1 MASDD
6 GVMTEKPVGPRDDP
20 AKVLVALGAALA
32 TAGVLPWLLFALG
45 LRSLYAPIFRS
56 VGFRSS
62 FHPLAQ
68 VEGFLACF
76 AIAFLFAYIPPRTGT
91 APPARWQIALA
102 VAAPLAIAVLA
113 FLDRWVL
120 GQAVWLLL
128 LAMAAEFS
136 LRRMRGARL
145 PPSFVWV
152 PIAILM
158 GVCGAVLAGAGAVLG
173 GRYYALHEIGRGLLL
188 QGMFTALV
196 LGTFDLLVPAIA
208 GEVDEVPRSR
218 VWEACL
224 HSICAVAFFAS
235 FFVGEAVSAQMGFAI
250 RALVTLVVVS
260 IPLQAAPLPLRP
272 AMPDRML
279 RVCIWMLPLGYAWV
293 AIAPLY
299 RRAGLHVVYL
309 GCFTALVLAVAAHL
323 ANSRRP
329 LTERQRARPWQLALG
344 GGLLA
349 VALTARTLLELDP
362 PNFHLWLGMA
372 AASFLTAT
380 VPWGALGRLRP

>member
-1 MASDD
+1 M
-6 GVMTEKPVGPRDDP
+6 
-20 AKVLVALGAALA
+20 GAALA

-45 LRSLYAPIFRS
+45 LHSLYEPIFRS

-62 FHPLAQ
+62 FHPLVQ

-76 AIAFLFAYIPPRTGT
+76 AIAFLFAYIPRRTGT
-91 APPARWQIALA
+91 APAARWQVAIA
-102 VAAPLAIAVLA
+102 VAAPVAIAVLA
-113 FLDRWVL
+113 FLDKWVWA
-120 GQAVWLLL
+120 QVVWLVL

-136 LRRMRGARL
+136 LRRMRRARL
-145 PPSFVWV
+145 PASFVWV
-152 PIAILM
+152 PIGILM
-158 GVCGAVLAGAGAVLG
+158 GVCGAVLAGAGVMLG
-173 GRYYALHEIGRGLLL
+173 ARQYFLHEIGRGLLL

-196 LGTFDLLVPAIA
+196 LGTFDLIVPAVA
-208 GEVDEVPRSR
+208 EEVDEVADRKL
-218 VWEACL
+218 VLEAVL
-224 HSICAVAFFAS
+224 HSVCAVAFFAS
-235 FFVGEAVSAQMGFAI
+235 FFAGEMVSAQLGFAI
-250 RALVTLVVVS
+250 RALVTLIVVS
-260 IPLQAAPLPLRP
+260 GPLQSAPMPLYP
-272 AMPDRML
+272 GMSDRML
-279 RVCIWMLPLGYAWV
+279 RVCIWMLPLGYSWV

-323 ANSRRP
+323 SLSRHP
-329 LTERQRARPWQLALG
+329 VTERQRARPWQLALG

-380 VPWGALGRLRP
+380 VPWAALRRRKA

>member
-1 MASDD
+1 MS
-6 GVMTEKPVGPRDDP
+6 TSSRTRRDP
-20 AKVLVALGAALA
+20 SKLLVAMGAALA

-45 LRSLYAPIFRS
+45 LHSLYEPIFRS

-62 FHPLAQ
+62 FHPLVQ

-76 AIAFLFAYIPPRTGT
+76 AIAFLFAYIPRRTGT
-91 APPARWQIALA
+91 APAARWQVAIA
-102 VAAPLAIAVLA
+102 VAAPVAIAVLA
-113 FLDRWVL
+113 FLDKWVWA
-120 GQAVWLLL
+120 QVVWLVL

-136 LRRMRGARL
+136 LRRMRRARL
-145 PPSFVWV
+145 PASFVWV
-152 PIAILM
+152 PIGILM
-158 GVCGAVLAGAGAVLG
+158 GVCGAVLAGAGVMLG
-173 GRYYALHEIGRGLLL
+173 GRHYFLHEIGRGLLL

-196 LGTFDLLVPAIA
+196 LGTFDLIVPAVA
-208 GEVDEVPRSR
+208 EEVDEVADRKL
-218 VWEACL
+218 VLEAVL
-224 HSICAVAFFAS
+224 HSVCAVAFFAS
-235 FFVGEAVSAQMGFAI
+235 FFAGEMVSAQLGFAI
-250 RALVTLVVVS
+250 RALVTLIVVS
-260 IPLQAAPLPLRP
+260 GPLQSAPMPLYP
-272 AMPDRML
+272 GMSDRML
-279 RVCIWMLPLGYAWV
+279 RVCIWMLPLGYSWV

-323 ANSRRP
+323 SLSRHP
-329 LTERQRARPWQLALG
+329 VTERQRARPWQLALG

-380 VPWGALGRLRP
+380 VPWAALRRRKA

>member
-1 MASDD
+1 MS
-6 GVMTEKPVGPRDDP
+6 TSSLTRRDP
-20 AKVLVALGAALA
+20 SKLLVAMGAALA

-45 LRSLYAPIFRS
+45 LHSLYEPIFRS

-62 FHPLAQ
+62 FHPLVQ

-76 AIAFLFAYIPPRTGT
+76 AIAFLFAYIPRRTGT
-91 APPARWQIALA
+91 APAARWQVAIA
-102 VAAPLAIAVLA
+102 VAAPVAIAVLA
-113 FLDRWVL
+113 FLDKWVWA
-120 GQAVWLLL
+120 QVVWLVL

-136 LRRMRGARL
+136 LRRMRRARL
-145 PPSFVWV
+145 PASFVWV
-152 PIAILM
+152 PIGILM
-158 GVCGAVLAGAGAVLG
+158 GVCGAVLAGAGVMLG
-173 GRYYALHEIGRGLLL
+173 GRHYFLHEIGRGLLL

-196 LGTFDLLVPAIA
+196 LGTFDLIVPAVA
-208 GEVDEVPRSR
+208 EQVDEVADRKL
-218 VWEACL
+218 VLEAVL
-224 HSICAVAFFAS
+224 HSVCAVAFFAS
-235 FFVGEAVSAQMGFAI
+235 FFAGEMVSAQLGFAI
-250 RALVTLVVVS
+250 RALVTLIVVS
-260 IPLQAAPLPLRP
+260 GPLQSAPMPLYP
-272 AMPDRML
+272 GMSDRML
-279 RVCIWMLPLGYAWV
+279 RVCIWMLPLGYSWV

-323 ANSRRP
+323 SLSRHP
-329 LTERQRARPWQLALG
+329 VTERQRARPWQLALG

-380 VPWGALGRLRP
+380 VPWAALRRRKA

>member
-1 MASDD
+1 MS
-6 GVMTEKPVGPRDDP
+6 TSSPTRRDP
-20 AKVLVALGAALA
+20 SKLLVAMGAALA

-45 LRSLYAPIFRS
+45 LHSLYEPIFRS

-62 FHPLAQ
+62 FHPLVQ

-76 AIAFLFAYIPPRTGT
+76 AIAFLFAYIPRRTGT
-91 APPARWQIALA
+91 APAARWQVAIA
-102 VAAPLAIAVLA
+102 VAAPVAIAVLA
-113 FLDRWVL
+113 FLDKWVWA
-120 GQAVWLLL
+120 QVVWLVL

-136 LRRMRGARL
+136 LRRMRRARL
-145 PPSFVWV
+145 PASFVWV
-152 PIAILM
+152 PIGILM
-158 GVCGAVLAGAGAVLG
+158 GVCGAVLAGAGVMLG
-173 GRYYALHEIGRGLLL
+173 ARQYFLHEIGRGLLL

-196 LGTFDLLVPAIA
+196 LGTFDLIVPAVA
-208 GEVDEVPRSR
+208 EEVDEVADRKL
-218 VWEACL
+218 VLEAVL
-224 HSICAVAFFAS
+224 HSVCAVAFFAS
-235 FFVGEAVSAQMGFAI
+235 FFAGEMVSAQLGFAI
-250 RALVTLVVVS
+250 RALVTLIVVS
-260 IPLQAAPLPLRP
+260 GPLQSAPMPLYP
-272 AMPDRML
+272 GMSDRML
-279 RVCIWMLPLGYAWV
+279 RVCIWMLPLGYSWV

-323 ANSRRP
+323 SLSRHP
-329 LTERQRARPWQLALG
+329 VTERQRARPWQLALG

-380 VPWGALGRLRP
+380 VPWAALRRRKA

>member
-1 MASDD
+1 MSTSSRTRRDPS
-6 GVMTEKPVGPRDDP
+6 KLLVGM
-20 AKVLVALGAALA
+20 GAALA

-45 LRSLYAPIFRS
+45 LHSLYEPIFRS

-62 FHPLAQ
+62 FHPLVQ

-76 AIAFLFAYIPPRTGT
+76 AIAFLFAYIPRRTGT
-91 APPARWQIALA
+91 APAARWQVAIA
-102 VAAPLAIAVLA
+102 VAAPVAIAVLA
-113 FLDRWVL
+113 FLDKWVWA
-120 GQAVWLLL
+120 QVVWLVL

-136 LRRMRGARL
+136 LRRMRRARL
-145 PPSFVWV
+145 PASFVWV
-152 PIAILM
+152 PIGILM
-158 GVCGAVLAGAGAVLG
+158 GVCGAVLAGAGVMLG
-173 GRYYALHEIGRGLLL
+173 GRHYFLHEIGRGLLL

-196 LGTFDLLVPAIA
+196 LGTFDLIVPAVA
-208 GEVDEVPRSR
+208 EQVDEVADRKL
-218 VWEACL
+218 VLEAVL
-224 HSICAVAFFAS
+224 HSVCAVAFFAS
-235 FFVGEAVSAQMGFAI
+235 FFAGEMVSAQLGFAI
-250 RALVTLVVVS
+250 RALVTLIVVS
-260 IPLQAAPLPLRP
+260 GPLQSAPMPLYP
-272 AMPDRML
+272 GMSDRML
-279 RVCIWMLPLGYAWV
+279 RVCIWMLPLGYSWV

-323 ANSRRP
+323 SLSRHP
-329 LTERQRARPWQLALG
+329 VTERQRARPWQLALG

-380 VPWGALGRLRP
+380 VPWAALRRRKA

>member
-1 MASDD
+1 MS
-6 GVMTEKPVGPRDDP
+6 TSSLTRRDP
-20 AKVLVALGAALA
+20 SKLLVAMGAALA

-45 LRSLYAPIFRS
+45 LHSLYEPIFRS

-62 FHPLAQ
+62 FHPLVQ

-76 AIAFLFAYIPPRTGT
+76 AIAFLFAYIPRRTGT
-91 APPARWQIALA
+91 APAARWQVAIA
-102 VAAPLAIAVLA
+102 VAAPVAIAVLA
-113 FLDRWVL
+113 FLDKWVWA
-120 GQAVWLLL
+120 QVVWLVL

-136 LRRMRGARL
+136 LRRMRRARL
-145 PPSFVWV
+145 PASFVWV
-152 PIAILM
+152 PIGILM
-158 GVCGAVLAGAGAVLG
+158 GVCGAVLAGAGVMLG
-173 GRYYALHEIGRGLLL
+173 ARQYFLHEIGRGLLL

-196 LGTFDLLVPAIA
+196 LGTFDLIVPAVA
-208 GEVDEVPRSR
+208 EQVDEVADRKL
-218 VWEACL
+218 VLEAVL
-224 HSICAVAFFAS
+224 HSVCAVAFFAS
-235 FFVGEAVSAQMGFAI
+235 FFAGEMVSAQLGFAI

-260 IPLQAAPLPLRP
+260 GPLQSAPMPLYP
-272 AMPDRML
+272 GMSDRML
-279 RVCIWMLPLGYAWV
+279 RVCIWMLPLGYSWV

-323 ANSRRP
+323 SLSRHP
-329 LTERQRARPWQLALG
+329 VTERQRARPWQLALG

-380 VPWGALGRLRP
+380 VPWAALRRRKA

>member
-1 MASDD
+1 MS
-6 GVMTEKPVGPRDDP
+6 TSSRTRRDP
-20 AKVLVALGAALA
+20 SKLLVAMGAALA

-45 LRSLYAPIFRS
+45 LHSLYEPIFRS

-62 FHPLAQ
+62 FHPLVQ

-76 AIAFLFAYIPPRTGT
+76 AIAFLFAYIPRRTGT
-91 APPARWQIALA
+91 APAARWQVAIA
-102 VAAPLAIAVLA
+102 VAAPVAIAVLA
-113 FLDRWVL
+113 FLDKWVWA
-120 GQAVWLLL
+120 QVVWLVL

-136 LRRMRGARL
+136 LRRMRRARL
-145 PPSFVWV
+145 PASFVWV
-152 PIAILM
+152 PIGILM
-158 GVCGAVLAGAGAVLG
+158 GVCGAVLAGAGVMLG
-173 GRYYALHEIGRGLLL
+173 ARQYFLHEIGRGLLL

-196 LGTFDLLVPAIA
+196 LGTFDLIVPAVA
-208 GEVDEVPRSR
+208 EQVDEVADRKL
-218 VWEACL
+218 VLEAVL
-224 HSICAVAFFAS
+224 HSVCAVAFFAS
-235 FFVGEAVSAQMGFAI
+235 FFAGEMVSAQLGFAI
-250 RALVTLVVVS
+250 RALVTLIVVS
-260 IPLQAAPLPLRP
+260 GPLQSAPMPLYP
-272 AMPDRML
+272 GMSDRML
-279 RVCIWMLPLGYAWV
+279 RVCIWMLPLGYSWV

-323 ANSRRP
+323 SLSRHP
-329 LTERQRARPWQLALG
+329 VTERQRARPWQLALG

-380 VPWGALGRLRP
+380 VPWAALRRRKA

>member
-1 MASDD
+1 MS
-6 GVMTEKPVGPRDDP
+6 TSSLTRRDP
-20 AKVLVALGAALA
+20 SKLLVAMGAALA

-45 LRSLYAPIFRS
+45 LHSLYEPIFRS

-62 FHPLAQ
+62 FHPLVQ

-76 AIAFLFAYIPPRTGT
+76 AIAFLFAYIPRRTGT
-91 APPARWQIALA
+91 APAARWQVAIA
-102 VAAPLAIAVLA
+102 VAAPVAIAVLA
-113 FLDRWVL
+113 FLDKWVWA
-120 GQAVWLLL
+120 QVVWLVL

-136 LRRMRGARL
+136 LRRMRRARL
-145 PPSFVWV
+145 PASFVWV
-152 PIAILM
+152 PIGILM
-158 GVCGAVLAGAGAVLG
+158 GVCGAVLAGAGVMLG
-173 GRYYALHEIGRGLLL
+173 GRQYFLHEIGRGLLL

-196 LGTFDLLVPAIA
+196 LGTFDLIVPAVA
-208 GEVDEVPRSR
+208 EEVDEVADRKL
-218 VWEACL
+218 VLEAVL
-224 HSICAVAFFAS
+224 HSVCAVAFFAS
-235 FFVGEAVSAQMGFAI
+235 FFAGEMVSAQLGFAI
-250 RALVTLVVVS
+250 RALVTLIVVS
-260 IPLQAAPLPLRP
+260 GPLQSAPMPLYP
-272 AMPDRML
+272 GMSDRML
-279 RVCIWMLPLGYAWV
+279 RVCIWMLPLGYSWV

-323 ANSRRP
+323 SLSRHP
-329 LTERQRARPWQLALG
+329 VTERQRARPWQLALG

-380 VPWGALGRLRP
+380 VPWAALRRRKA

>member
-1 MASDD
+1 MPFHDAAMS
-6 GVMTEKPVGPRDDP
+6 TSSLTRRDP
-20 AKVLVALGAALA
+20 SKLLVAMGAALA

-45 LRSLYAPIFRS
+45 LHSLYEPIFRS

-62 FHPLAQ
+62 FHPLVQ

-76 AIAFLFAYIPPRTGT
+76 AIAFLFAYIPRRTGT
-91 APPARWQIALA
+91 APAARWQVAIA
-102 VAAPLAIAVLA
+102 VAAPVAIAVLA
-113 FLDRWVL
+113 FLDKWVWA
-120 GQAVWLLL
+120 QVVWLVL

-136 LRRMRGARL
+136 LRRMRRARL
-145 PPSFVWV
+145 PASFVWV
-152 PIAILM
+152 PIGILM
-158 GVCGAVLAGAGAVLG
+158 GVCGAVLAGAGVMLG
-173 GRYYALHEIGRGLLL
+173 GRQYFLHEIGRGLLL

-196 LGTFDLLVPAIA
+196 LGTFDLIVPAVA
-208 GEVDEVPRSR
+208 EEVDEVADRKL
-218 VWEACL
+218 VLEAVL
-224 HSICAVAFFAS
+224 HSVCAVAFFAS
-235 FFVGEAVSAQMGFAI
+235 FFAGEMVSAQLGFAI
-250 RALVTLVVVS
+250 RALVTLIVVS
-260 IPLQAAPLPLRP
+260 GPLQSAPMPLYP
-272 AMPDRML
+272 GMSDRML
-279 RVCIWMLPLGYAWV
+279 RVCIWMLPLGYSWV

-323 ANSRRP
+323 SLSRHP
-329 LTERQRARPWQLALG
+329 VTERQRARPWQLALG

-380 VPWGALGRLRP
+380 VPWAALRRRKA

>member
-1 MASDD
+1 MSTSSRTRRDPS
-6 GVMTEKPVGPRDDP
+6 KLLVGM
-20 AKVLVALGAALA
+20 GAALA

-45 LRSLYAPIFRS
+45 LHSLYEPIFRS

-62 FHPLAQ
+62 FHPLVQ

-76 AIAFLFAYIPPRTGT
+76 AIAFLFAYIPRRTGT
-91 APPARWQIALA
+91 APAARWQVAIA
-102 VAAPLAIAVLA
+102 VAAPVAIAVLA
-113 FLDRWVL
+113 FLDKWVWA
-120 GQAVWLLL
+120 QVVWLVL

-136 LRRMRGARL
+136 LRRMRRARL
-145 PPSFVWV
+145 PASFVWV
-152 PIAILM
+152 PIGILM
-158 GVCGAVLAGAGAVLG
+158 GVCGAVLAGAGVMLG
-173 GRYYALHEIGRGLLL
+173 ARHYFLHEIGRGLLL

-196 LGTFDLLVPAIA
+196 LGTFDLIVPAVA
-208 GEVDEVPRSR
+208 EEVDEVADRKL
-218 VWEACL
+218 VLEAVL
-224 HSICAVAFFAS
+224 HSVCAVAFFAS
-235 FFVGEAVSAQMGFAI
+235 FFAGEMVSAQLGFAI
-250 RALVTLVVVS
+250 RALVTLIVVS
-260 IPLQAAPLPLRP
+260 GPLQSAPMPLYP
-272 AMPDRML
+272 GMSDRML
-279 RVCIWMLPLGYAWV
+279 RVCIWMLPLGYSWV

-323 ANSRRP
+323 SLSRHP
-329 LTERQRARPWQLALG
+329 VTERQRARPWQLALG

-380 VPWGALGRLRP
+380 VPWAALRRRKA

>member
-1 MASDD
+1 MS
-6 GVMTEKPVGPRDDP
+6 TSSLTRRDP
-20 AKVLVALGAALA
+20 SKLLVAMGAALA

-45 LRSLYAPIFRS
+45 LHSLYEPIFRS

-62 FHPLAQ
+62 FHPLVQ

-76 AIAFLFAYIPPRTGT
+76 AIAFLFAYIPRRTGT
-91 APPARWQIALA
+91 APAARWQVAIA
-102 VAAPLAIAVLA
+102 VAAPVAIAVLA
-113 FLDRWVL
+113 FLDKWVWA
-120 GQAVWLLL
+120 QVVWLVL

-136 LRRMRGARL
+136 LRRMRRARL
-145 PPSFVWV
+145 PASFVWV
-152 PIAILM
+152 PIGILM
-158 GVCGAVLAGAGAVLG
+158 GVCGAVLAGAGVMLG
-173 GRYYALHEIGRGLLL
+173 ARQYFLHEIGRGLLL

-196 LGTFDLLVPAIA
+196 LGTFDLIVPAVA
-208 GEVDEVPRSR
+208 EQVDEVADRKL
-218 VWEACL
+218 VLEAVL
-224 HSICAVAFFAS
+224 HSVCAVAFFAS
-235 FFVGEAVSAQMGFAI
+235 FFAGEMVSAQLGFAI
-250 RALVTLVVVS
+250 RALVTLIVVS
-260 IPLQAAPLPLRP
+260 GPLQSAPMPLYP
-272 AMPDRML
+272 GMSDRML
-279 RVCIWMLPLGYAWV
+279 RVCIWMLPLGYSWV

-323 ANSRRP
+323 SLSRHP
-329 LTERQRARPWQLALG
+329 VTERQRARPWQLALG

-380 VPWGALGRLRP
+380 VPWAALRRRKA

>member
-1 MASDD
+1 MSTSSRTRRDPS
-6 GVMTEKPVGPRDDP
+6 KLLVGM
-20 AKVLVALGAALA
+20 GAALA

-45 LRSLYAPIFRS
+45 LHSLYEPIFRS

-62 FHPLAQ
+62 FHPLVQ

-76 AIAFLFAYIPPRTGT
+76 AIAFLFAYIPRRTGT
-91 APPARWQIALA
+91 APAARWQVAIA
-102 VAAPLAIAVLA
+102 VAAPVAIAVLA
-113 FLDRWVL
+113 FLDKWVWA
-120 GQAVWLLL
+120 QVVWLVL

-136 LRRMRGARL
+136 LRRMRRARL
-145 PPSFVWV
+145 PASFVWV
-152 PIAILM
+152 PIGILM
-158 GVCGAVLAGAGAVLG
+158 GVCGAVLAGAGVMLG
-173 GRYYALHEIGRGLLL
+173 ARQYFLHEIGRGLLL

-196 LGTFDLLVPAIA
+196 LGTFDLIVPAVA
-208 GEVDEVPRSR
+208 EQVDEVADRKL
-218 VWEACL
+218 VLEAVL
-224 HSICAVAFFAS
+224 HSVCAVAFFAS
-235 FFVGEAVSAQMGFAI
+235 FFAGEMVSAQLGFAI
-250 RALVTLVVVS
+250 RALVTLIVVS
-260 IPLQAAPLPLRP
+260 GPLQSAPMPLYP
-272 AMPDRML
+272 GMSDRML
-279 RVCIWMLPLGYAWV
+279 RVCIWMLPLGYSWV

-323 ANSRRP
+323 SLSRHP
-329 LTERQRARPWQLALG
+329 VTERQRARPWQLALG

-380 VPWGALGRLRP
+380 VPWAALRRRKA

>member
-1 MASDD
+1 MPFHDAAMSS
-6 GVMTEKPVGPRDDP
+6 TSLTRRDP
-20 AKVLVALGAALA
+20 SKLLVAVGALLA

-45 LRSLYAPIFRS
+45 LRSLYEPIFRS

-62 FHPLAQ
+62 FHPLVQ

-76 AIAFLFAYIPPRTGT
+76 AIAFLFAYIPRRTGT
-91 APPARWQIALA
+91 APPASWQVALA
-102 VAAPLAIAVLA
+102 VLAPVAIAVLA
-113 FLDRWVL
+113 FLDKWVWA
-120 GQAVWLLL
+120 QVVWLVL

-136 LRRMRGARL
+136 LRRMRRARL
-145 PPSFVWV
+145 PASFVWV
-152 PIAILM
+152 PIGILM
-158 GVCGAVLAGAGAVLG
+158 GASGAVLAAAGAMLG
-173 GRYYALHEIGRGLLL
+173 GRHYFLHEIGRGLLL

-196 LGTFDLLVPAIA
+196 LGTFDLIVPAVA
-208 GEVDEVPRSR
+208 EEVDEIADREHVL
-218 VWEACL
+218 EAVV
-224 HSICAVAFFAS
+224 HSVCAVAFFAS
-235 FFVGEAVSAQMGFAI
+235 FFVSEMASAQLGFAI

-260 IPLQAAPLPLRP
+260 GPLQSAPMPLYP
-272 AMPDRML
+272 GMSDRML
-279 RVCIWMLPLGYAWV
+279 RVCIWMLPLGYSWV
-293 AIAPLY
+293 AIAPAY

-323 ANSRRP
+323 SLSRHP
-329 LTERQRARPWQLALG
+329 VTERQRARPWQLALG

-380 VPWGALGRLRP
+380 VPWAALVRPKA

>member
-1 MASDD
+1 MS
-6 GVMTEKPVGPRDDP
+6 TSSLTRRDP
-20 AKVLVALGAALA
+20 SKLLVAMGAALA

-45 LRSLYAPIFRS
+45 LHSLYEPIFRS

-62 FHPLAQ
+62 FHPLVQ

-76 AIAFLFAYIPPRTGT
+76 AIAFLFAYIPRRTGT
-91 APPARWQIALA
+91 APAARWQVAIA
-102 VAAPLAIAVLA
+102 VAAPVAIAVLA
-113 FLDRWVL
+113 FLDKWVWA
-120 GQAVWLLL
+120 QVVWLVL

-136 LRRMRGARL
+136 LRRMRRARL
-145 PPSFVWV
+145 PASFVWV
-152 PIAILM
+152 PIGILM
-158 GVCGAVLAGAGAVLG
+158 GVCGAVLAGAGVMLS
-173 GRYYALHEIGRGLLL
+173 GRHYFLHEIGRGLLL

-196 LGTFDLLVPAIA
+196 LGTFDLIVPAVA
-208 GEVDEVPRSR
+208 EQVDEVADRKL
-218 VWEACL
+218 VLEAVL
-224 HSICAVAFFAS
+224 HSVCAVAFFAS
-235 FFVGEAVSAQMGFAI
+235 FFAGEMVSAQLGFAI
-250 RALVTLVVVS
+250 RALVTLIVVS
-260 IPLQAAPLPLRP
+260 GPLQSAPMPLYP
-272 AMPDRML
+272 GMSDRML
-279 RVCIWMLPLGYAWV
+279 RVCIWMLPLGYSWV

-323 ANSRRP
+323 SLSRHP
-329 LTERQRARPWQLALG
+329 VTERQRARPWQLALG

-380 VPWGALGRLRP
+380 VPWAALRRRKA